1 MSIIRKA
8 KRHNIPL
15 KIGMSGPS
23 GSGKTYGAILL
34 AHGLMGS
41 LDKVCILDTENQS
54 ADLYSD
60 LGDYSVLTFAPPFAP
75 SRYVKAIDY
84 IIEQGFECIIIDSTS
99 HEWDGSGGVLDI
111 HGKMPG
117 NSFTNWRKVNPMH
130 DAFVN
135 KILQSPIN
143 IICCMRRK
151 QDYSMEKDASGKM
164 TVTKMGL
171 KEIQR
176 DGFEYDLSVNF
187 DIEIN
192 HTVTVSK
199 DRTNLFN
206 GVEPFVIT
214 PETGKLLRDW
224 NNLK

>member
-1 MSIIRKA
+1 
-8 KRHNIPL
+8 
-15 KIGMSGPS
+15 
-23 GSGKTYGAILL
+23 
-34 AHGLMGS
+34 
-41 LDKVCILDTENQS
+41 
-54 ADLYSD
+54 
-60 LGDYSVLTFAPPFAP
+60 
-75 SRYVKAIDY
+75 
-84 IIEQGFECIIIDSTS
+84 
-99 HEWDGSGGVLDI
+99 
-111 HGKMPG
+111 
-117 NSFTNWRKVNPMH
+117 
-130 DAFVN
+130 
-135 KILQSPIN
+135 
-143 IICCMRRK
+143 MRRK